1 MAIMMNNICYLN
13 GFMCMPHALPI
24 GGHNNNMLIYVIIA
38 MRYEAIQVTITLASC
53 HHHFPPITEVIN
65 IIICT

>member
-1 MAIMMNNICYLN
+1 
-13 GFMCMPHALPI
+13 MCMPHALPI

-38 MRYEAIQVTITLASC
+38 MRYKAIQVTITLAGC